1 VIRFGHAR
9 ILVATC
15 VTSDRRR
22 GADATTRRPLACTVW
37 AVVAAWRRP
46 DSHHRPFHHHRAMKL
61 LLRLTACAFTIL
73 LVSSV
78 AALAWDRSDPAPA
91 VQTPER

>member
-1 VIRFGHAR
+1 
-9 ILVATC
+9 
-15 VTSDRRR
+15 
-22 GADATTRRPLACTVW
+22 
-37 AVVAAWRRP
+37 
-46 DSHHRPFHHHRAMKL
+46 MKL

-91 VQTPER
+91 VQTPDR

>member
-1 VIRFGHAR
+1 
-9 ILVATC
+9 
-15 VTSDRRR
+15 
-22 GADATTRRPLACTVW
+22 
-37 AVVAAWRRP
+37 
-46 DSHHRPFHHHRAMKL
+46 MKL

-78 AALAWDRSDPAPA
+78 AALAWDRSDSAAPS